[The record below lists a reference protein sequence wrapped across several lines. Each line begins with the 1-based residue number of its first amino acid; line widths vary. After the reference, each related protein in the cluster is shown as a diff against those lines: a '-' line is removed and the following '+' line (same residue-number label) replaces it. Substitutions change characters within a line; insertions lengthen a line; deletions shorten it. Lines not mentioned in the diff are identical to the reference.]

1 MMKAEAAVRDA
12 AMNNGKVDYD
22 AVKEV
27 LRADL
32 IVSERLRGLRLAA
45 Q

>member
-1 MMKAEAAVRDA
+1 MMKAEVCVRDA
-12 AMNNGKVDYD
+12 ALDNGKVDYD
-22 AVKEV
+22 AVKEI